1 LILPDLGAYGMSL
14 VRYAEDYFAGQ
25 KFKIGKR
32 VVSESEIIAF
42 AKKYDPFPFHVDAQA
57 AKETVFGG
65 LISSG
70 WMTALIWLG
79 MMHDS
84 FLSYETVLG
93 SPGHEEL
100 TWPNPVRP
108 GDELKGEAEIIE
120 SRISK
125 SKPEL
130 GFIRYKATL
139 KNQKNETVFVTVSTL
154 MVKTKQ
160 GS

>member
-1 LILPDLGAYGMSL
+1 MGKSRMPLA
-14 VRYAEDYFAGQ
+14 RYAEDYSAGQ
-25 KFKIGKR
+25 KFQIGKR
-32 VVSESEIIAF
+32 TVSEVEIIEF

-57 AKETVFGG
+57 AKETIFGG

-79 MMHDS
+79 MMHES
-84 FLSYETVLG
+84 FLSYETTLG

-100 TWPNPVRP
+100 KWPNPVRS
-108 GDELKGEAEIIE
+108 GDELTGEIEIME

-125 SKPEL
+125 SKPGL
-130 GFIRYKATL
+130 GFVRYKATL
-139 KNQKNETVFVTVSTL
+139 ENQKNEPVFVTVSTI
-154 MVKTKQ
+154 MVKINQ